1 MNSDNEWMSISDMMS
16 GLMLIFMFIAISFM
30 IQVQSDKEK
39 LEINNNKLEA
49 LMIEAKKD
57 KEKLEINNKEL
68 ERLMKLAKQDKNKI
82 KNIAKTYFKDKEELN
97 KALNKEF
104 VDDLK
109 RWEAEITLDNTIV
122 FNSPNVLFQNGKSQ
136 LKKDFKTILNDFFP
150 RYISVLSSKEYKNEI
165 DEIRIEGHTSNSWRK
180 GLSTDLVYLKNMKLS
195 QTRAN
200 NVLAYCYQIKMN
212 SIYQNKVWLEKHF
225 RANGMAF
232 SKLKYL
238 DINQTILD
246 PIKSRRVEFRVQLK
260 TEEKIYKI
268 LKVSN

>member
-39 LEINNNKLEA
+39 LETNNKQLEI

-57 KEKLEINNKEL
+57 KEKLEINNQEL
-68 ERLMKLAKQDKNKI
+68 ERLMELAKQDKNKI
-82 KNIAKTYFKDKEELN
+82 QNIAKTYYKDKEELN
-97 KALNKEF
+97 KALNQEF
-104 VDDLK
+104 ANDLE
-109 RWEAEITLDNTIV
+109 RWEAEITVDNIII
-122 FNSPNVLFQNGKSQ
+122 FNSPTVLFQNGQSQ
-136 LKKDFKTILNDFFP
+136 LKKAFKVILDDFFP
-150 RYISVLSSKEYKNEI
+150 RYISVLSSEQYKNEI

-180 GLSTDLVYLKNMKLS
+180 GLSTDLTYLNNMKLS

-200 NVLAYCYQIKMN
+200 NVLSYCYKIQTN
-212 SIYQNKVWLEKHF
+212 SILHNKVWLEKHF

-238 DINQTILD
+238 DVNQTILD
-246 PIKSRRVEFRVQLK
+246 PIKSRRVEFSVQMK

-268 LKVSN
+268 LKASN